1 MHNAPAAARPSH
13 PAHTLRRP
21 GVPPR
26 RGQAL
31 LAALARSV
39 YRVLPSHRRAEQAHA
54 GAPDHS
60 EETAMHSPC
69 L

>member
-13 PAHTLRRP
+13 ATPTLRRP
-21 GVPPR
+21 GAPARPA
-26 RGQAL
+26 QAL
-31 LAALARSV
+31 LAAWARTV
-39 YRVLPSHRRAEQAHA
+39 RRVWPSQRTGEQSHA
-54 GAPDHS
+54 GAADNS